1 MNSPIFKCSIYVLIS
16 AITAMATEIGKY
28 HEFSEITNLKWSLI
42 GINILLQSLIAV
54 KAFTDQSLSE
64 KSTSTPKEDNI
75 ESIN

>member
-1 MNSPIFKCSIYVLIS
+1 MSSSIFKCSIYVLIS

-28 HEFSEITNLKWSLI
+28 HNFEEITSLKWSLI

-54 KAFTDQSLSE
+54 KAFTDQSLSNN
-64 KSTSTPKEDNI
+64 STSTPKAESI